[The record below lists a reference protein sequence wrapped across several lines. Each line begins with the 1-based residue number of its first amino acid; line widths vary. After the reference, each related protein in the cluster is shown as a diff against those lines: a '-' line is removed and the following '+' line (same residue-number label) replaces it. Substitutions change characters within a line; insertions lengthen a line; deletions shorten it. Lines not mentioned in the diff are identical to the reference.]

1 VAGENG
7 LLRRAAGHLSGAW
20 TLGVQSGVNALRWWQ
35 WTHHFDVGR
44 HSAWT
49 MSVQYR
55 SQKLFSRLVQG
66 FYYWIGTA
74 LLGMRGD
81 YPEYNPGFED
91 DLNIVEISY
100 REACR

>member
-1 VAGENG
+1 
-7 LLRRAAGHLSGAW
+7 
-20 TLGVQSGVNALRWWQ
+20 
-35 WTHHFDVGR
+35 
-44 HSAWT
+44 